1 MAMSGYIANV
11 LQVPPLVFRFQM
23 NPTALREKRSFEYKD
38 QPAAAVTPVPTAK
51 PDEKPSMLGAVTGFL
66 GGAYEGAKKL
76 GPKLTAT
83 TPVSAGPQAGKPRV
97 IELEFPLD
105 ANWTEPDGSYRW
117 GSPRIDLDLQILRS
131 FVNPGLAITDV
142 LDALGGVFLDK
153 WKPPELSL
161 RYGGVSLTGVM
172 TDLNI
177 KVVSFFD
184 DGSPLRAEIN
194 AVIKEQT
201 YSIAAVTGTI
211 GRLLDTGNAAL
222 RTPIGD
228 IAAASPIGGLF
239 D

>member
-23 NPTALREKRSFEYKD
+23 NPTVLSEKRSFEYKD

-66 GGAYEGAKKL
+66 GGADQGAKKL

>member
-23 NPTALREKRSFEYKD
+23 NPTVLSEKRSFEYKD

-228 IAAASPIGGLF
+228 IAAASHIGGLF
-239 D
+239 N

>member
-23 NPTALREKRSFEYKD
+23 NPSVLSEKRSFEYKD

-51 PDEKPSMLGAVTGFL
+51 PDEKPSMLGAVTDFL

>member
-1 MAMSGYIANV
+1 MSGYIANV

-23 NPTALREKRSFEYKD
+23 NPSVLSEKRSFEYKD

>member
-23 NPTALREKRSFEYKD
+23 NPSVLSEKRSFEYKD

-83 TPVSAGPQAGKPRV
+83 TQVSAGPQAGKPRV

-142 LDALGGVFLDK
+142 LEALGGVFLDK

>member
-23 NPTALREKRSFEYKD
+23 NPSVLSEKRSFEYKD

-51 PDEKPSMLGAVTGFL
+51 PDEKPSMLGAVTDFL

-142 LDALGGVFLDK
+142 LEALGGVFLDK

>member
-23 NPTALREKRSFEYKD
+23 NPTVLSEKRSFEYKD

-76 GPKLTAT
+76 GPKLTAM

>member
-23 NPTALREKRSFEYKD
+23 NPTVLSEKRSFEYKD

-51 PDEKPSMLGAVTGFL
+51 PDEKPSMLGAVTDFL

>member
-23 NPTALREKRSFEYKD
+23 NPSVLSEKRSFEYKD

>member
-11 LQVPPLVFRFQM
+11 LQVPPLVFRIQM
-23 NPTALREKRSFEYKD
+23 NPSVLSEKRSFEYKD

-66 GGAYEGAKKL
+66 GGACEGAKKL

>member
-23 NPTALREKRSFEYKD
+23 NPTVLSEKRSFEYKD

>member
-23 NPTALREKRSFEYKD
+23 NPSVLSEKRSFEYKD

-177 KVVSFFD
+177 K
-184 DGSPLRAEIN
+184 
-194 AVIKEQT
+194 EQT

>member
-23 NPTALREKRSFEYKD
+23 NPTVLSEKRSFEYKD
-38 QPAAAVTPVPTAK
+38 QPAAAVTPVPTGK

-142 LDALGGVFLDK
+142 FDALGGVFLDK